1 MDFFALDTQGRT
13 ALIRAALAQDAS
25 FQLTG
30 TGPDGAEGTI
40 TCELEHSAV
49 VERLWREAAQPQSA
63 EERPDVLFCSG
74 SDGRLADPVAG
85 GQWGGLKLGSAMA
98 LAQLAAARLG
108 ASRPE
113 AALLGELCVGLEQ
126 GSIWALFRD
135 GDGEICATPVRGEGV
150 FSETGQP

>member
-1 MDFFALDTQGRT
+1 MDFFALDTRGRT

-25 FQLTG
+25 FRLTG

-40 TCELEHSAV
+40 TCELDHSEV
-49 VERLWREAAQPQSA
+49 VERLWREAVQPQNTA
-63 EERPDVLFCSG
+63 PRPDLLFCAG
-74 SDGRLADPVAG
+74 ADGQLADPTAG
-85 GQWGGLKLGSAMA
+85 GRWGALTVGSAMA

-126 GSIWALFRD
+126 GSVWALFRD
-135 GDGEICATPVRGEGV
+135 GEGEICATPVRGEGV
-150 FSETGQP
+150 FGEQGQG